1 MKRIASNIGFFKN
14 IIFINNNLRYFQ
26 NDEKRLSKLEKNI
39 KAEINEVI
47 EASQD
52 AHEQREDAKNKT
64 IMLRSHAEK
73 DLQQVFFSQLKNL
86 KNFKI

>member
-1 MKRIASNIGFFKN
+1 M
-14 IIFINNNLRYFQ
+14 
-26 NDEKRLSKLEKNI
+26 
-39 KAEINEVI
+39 I

>member
-1 MKRIASNIGFFKN
+1 MIHLTVAILTLKN
-14 IIFINNNLRYFQ
+14 LTLRNFQ
-26 NDEKRLSKLEKNI
+26 NDERRLSKAEKNI

-64 IMLRSHAEK
+64 IMLRSRAEK
-73 DLQQVFFSQLKNL
+73 DLQQVTKQTVKPIL
-86 KNFKI
+86 IH